1 MLVIIYIVHFC
12 LADTFMDASKVA
24 MIQKHAI
31 LQSKVDPPFQRYSF
45 CYFFNSNFWVGK
57 KLEEEETNWEWK
69 AKLVISLLYSLP
81 YCDFSW
87 RSSINTADTLND
99 YFLLSLYSS
108 CKENNSLQGF
118 IVIGQSRFISS
129 RSSSNFWRG
138 DGNQLLADFS
148 HKMSR
153 LSSRL
158 FRQ

>member
-1 MLVIIYIVHFC
+1 MG
-12 LADTFMDASKVA
+12 ASKAA

-99 YFLLSLYSS
+99 YFLLFLYSS
-108 CKENNSLQGF
+108 CKGKQFS
-118 IVIGQSRFISS
+118 SRFYCYWSVTFYILS
-129 RSSSNFWRG
+129 RVAPRCLKITAKSHLTLPAKRSLHFEWTEV
-138 DGNQLLADFS
+138 NQ
-148 HKMSR
+148 KC
-153 LSSRL
+153 
-158 FRQ
+158 QKG